1 VRKGNETREYVWGV
15 FGRER
20 KMVGHGGGG
29 GLGTALVGT
38 GLVVGQ
44 EMAGW
49 LSTFLAGKKK
59 EAKEVVSEKTNN

>member
-20 KMVGHGGGG
+20 KKVGQEGVVGYGK
-29 GLGTALVGT
+29 ALVGT

>member
-1 VRKGNETREYVWGV
+1 
-15 FGRER
+15 
-20 KMVGHGGGG
+20 
-29 GLGTALVGT
+29 
-38 GLVVGQ
+38 VVGQ